1 MSAQYPHYI
10 LLRFSAQNTR
20 FVLMAAVDS
29 VASSLKKG
37 GGFLE
42 WEELADHP
50 PPGLV
55 RRNRGMSAAAVGVV
69 QAE

>member
-1 MSAQYPHYI
+1 
-10 LLRFSAQNTR
+10 
-20 FVLMAAVDS
+20 MAAVDS

>member
-1 MSAQYPHYI
+1 MSAQYPNYI

-29 VASSLKKG
+29 VASSLKKDG
-37 GGFLE
+37 
-42 WEELADHP
+42 EELADHP